1 MWKNLRIAILL
12 FVLLAVALH
21 QWLERRETQSWQST
35 LWVGIFPL
43 NADGSAR
50 TMDYVAG
57 LAPRDFAD
65 IEAFFAREAH
75 RYGIALEEPVHIE
88 LYPQGRELPPELGRG
103 SGLLGTMWWSLRMRW
118 FAAHASDFPG
128 RPPARIRL
136 FVLYHDPRTLDA
148 LPDSHGLQKGL
159 LGVVHAFADR
169 ALAGSNNLVIA
180 HELLHTVGASDKYAF
195 ATGEP
200 LYPIGYADPAQ
211 EPRYPQ
217 AETEIMAG
225 RRPLAPGEWEM
236 PRSLAHVV
244 VGPATALEI
253 RWRR

>member
-12 FVLLAVALH
+12 LILAAVALH
-21 QWLERRETQSWQST
+21 QWLERHVTQSWQST

-50 TMDYVAG
+50 TADYIAT
-57 LAPRDFAD
+57 LTPRDFKD

-75 RYGIALEEPVHIE
+75 RYGIQLEEPVHVE
-88 LYPQGRELPPELGRG
+88 LYPQGRELPPELSRG
-103 SGLLGTMWWSLRMRW
+103 SGLLSVMWWSLKMRW
-118 FAAHASDFPG
+118 YAAHASDFPG
-128 RPPARIRL
+128 HPPARIRL
-136 FVLYHDPRTLDA
+136 FVLYHDPQTLDQV
-148 LPDSHGLQKGL
+148 PDSHGMQKGL

-169 ALAGSNNLVIA
+169 TLAGSNNLVIA

-195 ATGEP
+195 TTGEP
-200 LYPIGYADPAQ
+200 LYPIGFAAPAQ
-211 EPRYPQ
+211 EPLYPQ
-217 AETEIMAG
+217 EETEIMAG
-225 RRPLAPGEWEM
+225 RRPVSPTEWEM

-253 RWRR
+253 RWQH